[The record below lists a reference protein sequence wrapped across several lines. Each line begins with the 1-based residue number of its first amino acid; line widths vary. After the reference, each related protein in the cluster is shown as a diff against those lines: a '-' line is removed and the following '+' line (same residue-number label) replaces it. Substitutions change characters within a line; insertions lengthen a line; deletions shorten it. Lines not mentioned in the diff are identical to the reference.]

1 MLIKKFIIIIN
12 GKSFYDQPT
21 YSDIKRHNEMR
32 KLMIKQGENYTTG
45 CLLDYNY
52 IKNHYKLEAAV
63 FSRQEE
69 FKSNLRNRIS

>member
-1 MLIKKFIIIIN
+1 
-12 GKSFYDQPT
+12 
-21 YSDIKRHNEMR
+21 
-32 KLMIKQGENYTTG
+32 MIEQGENYTTG